1 MGAAVSRLVVAMLAF
16 VGLGVLSW
24 TTISDPRFRLVTLFV
39 LAMFALKTWVR
50 RREVLHPDG
59 ESDPS

>member
-1 MGAAVSRLVVAMLAF
+1 MSRLVVAMLAF